1 MTMKSSPEVSQL
13 LSEIL
18 TTGLLRV
25 RALGWSGDAERCAI
39 ESDHIHN
46 IPDLLA
52 HFSPE
57 RLVYYWD
64 VERNSYIKQTP
75 PPQLAIWEPLWRE
88 LQIQLEALAS
98 PTLAH
103 AEQTAF
109 DPPPEWTP

>member
-1 MTMKSSPEVSQL
+1 MIMNCSPELSQL
-13 LSEIL
+13 LLEIL
-18 TTGLLRV
+18 TTGLLRI

-46 IPDLLA
+46 VPELLA

-64 VERNSYIKQTP
+64 VERSSYIKQIP
-75 PPQLAIWEPLWRE
+75 SSQLAVWEPLWRE
-88 LQIQLEALAS
+88 LRIQLDAEASLTS
-98 PTLAH
+98 AH

-109 DPPPEWTP
+109 DPPQERTP